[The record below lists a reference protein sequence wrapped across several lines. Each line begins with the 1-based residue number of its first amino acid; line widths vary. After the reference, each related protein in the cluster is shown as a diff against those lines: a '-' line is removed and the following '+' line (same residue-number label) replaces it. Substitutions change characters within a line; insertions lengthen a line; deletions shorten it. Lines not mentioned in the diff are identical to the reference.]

1 MGTGQPDRSI
11 LLVGMM
17 GSGKSAVGR
26 ALADAGAAVHAEIE
40 GRGLT
45 LSMDNGL
52 TSRHKGV
59 SWHKKSKKWD
69 TVSPPDKLNTALLRM
84 LPLIVPDLF

>member
-26 ALADAGAAVHAEIE
+26 ALADRLDRKAILVTADLGRVAVVAV
-40 GRGLT
+40 RG
-45 LSMDNGL
+45 DVGGG
-52 TSRHKGV
+52 KE
-59 SWHKKSKKWD
+59 K
-69 TVSPPDKLNTALLRM
+69 
-84 LPLIVPDLF
+84 